1 MLSWIKNQVGQ
12 FAFNG
17 VLLSFKALLSP
28 VVFGATAI
36 IVDRGGKV
44 VLARH
49 SYMTGLSLP
58 GGGVKRAEPP
68 RAAIMRELSEEIGVI
83 RSDPPQMFGIYTRRS
98 GWATNVIVVYRLM
111 NAEVEFKRNLEVR
124 EIVFVDPGDPPPE
137 ATPGTRRRLAEF
149 TGKTPQSPFW

>member
-12 FAFNG
+12 FAFNSF
-17 VLLSFKALLSP
+17 VLGIKALLSP
-28 VVFGATAI
+28 SVLGAIAI
-36 IVDRGGKV
+36 VVDRSGKV

-68 RAAIMRELSEEIGVI
+68 RAAILRELSEEIGLT
-83 RSDPPQMFGIYTRRS
+83 RSDPPEMFGIYTRRS

-111 NAEVEFKRNLEVR
+111 NAEVEFKPNFEIR
-124 EIVFVDPGDPPPE
+124 EIVLVDPSDPPLE
-137 ATPGTRRRLAEF
+137 ATFGTRRRLAEF
-149 TGKTPQSPFW
+149 AGKTPPSPFW

>member
-12 FAFNG
+12 FAFNS
-17 VLLSFKALLSP
+17 VLLGFKAVLSP
-28 VVFGATAI
+28 VVFGTTAI
-36 IVDRGGKV
+36 IADRSGKV

-68 RAAIMRELSEEIGVI
+68 HAAIMRELSEEIGVI

-124 EIVFVDPGDPPPE
+124 EIFFVDPGDPPPE

-149 TGKTPQSPFW
+149 IGKTPQSPFW

>member
-12 FAFNG
+12 FAFNSVTLG
-17 VLLSFKALLSP
+17 FKALLSP

-36 IVDRGGKV
+36 IADRNGKV
-44 VLARH
+44 VLVRH

-68 RAAIMRELSEEIGVI
+68 RAAILRELSEEIGVV
-83 RSDPPQMFGIYTRRS
+83 RSDPPELFGVYTRRS

-111 NAEVEFKRNLEVR
+111 NAEVEFKPNFEVR
-124 EIVFVDPGDPPPE
+124 EIVFADPADPPLE
-137 ATPGTRRRLAEF
+137 ATHGTRRRLAEF
-149 TGKTPQSPFW
+149 SGKAPPSPYW

>member
-17 VLLSFKALLSP
+17 ITLAVKALISP
-28 VVFGATAI
+28 AVMGANAI
-36 IVDRGGKV
+36 VVDRDGKV

-68 RAAIMRELSEEIGVI
+68 LQAILRELSEEIGVV
-83 RSDPPQMFGIYTRRS
+83 RSDPPEMFGIYTRHT

-111 NAEVEFKRNLEVR
+111 NAEVEFKANFEVR
-124 EIVFVDPGDPPPE
+124 EIVRVDPAAPPPE

-149 TGKTPQSPFW
+149 VGKTPLSPFW

>member
-17 VLLSFKALLSP
+17 FTLGAKALLSP
-28 VVFGATAI
+28 SVIGANAI
-36 IVDRGGKV
+36 IVDPAGKV

-68 RAAIMRELSEEIGVI
+68 QQAMLRELSEEIGVI
-83 RSDPPQMFGIYTRRS
+83 RSDPPQMFGIYTRHT
-98 GWATNVIVVYRLM
+98 GWATNVVIIYRLM
-111 NAEVEFKRNLEVR
+111 NAQVEFKSNFEVR
-124 EIVFVDPGDPPPE
+124 EIVFVDPNDPPPE
-137 ATPGTRRRLAEF
+137 ATQGTRRRLAEF
-149 TGKTPQSPFW
+149 TGKTPLSPFW

>member
-17 VLLSFKALLSP
+17 VLLGFKALLSP
-28 VVFGATAI
+28 VVFGTTAI
-36 IVDRGGKV
+36 IADRGGKV
-44 VLARH
+44 VLVRH

-68 RAAIMRELSEEIGVI
+68 RAAILRELSEEIGVI

-98 GWATNVIVVYRLM
+98 GWATNVIAVYRLM
-111 NAEVEFKRNLEVR
+111 NAEVEFKRNFEVR
-124 EIVFVDPGDPPPE
+124 EIVFVDPDNPPPE